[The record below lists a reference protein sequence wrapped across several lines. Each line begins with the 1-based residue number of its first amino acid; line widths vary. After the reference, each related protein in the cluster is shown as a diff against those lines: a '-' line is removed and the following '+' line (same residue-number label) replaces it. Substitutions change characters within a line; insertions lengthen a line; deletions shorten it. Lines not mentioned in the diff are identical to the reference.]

1 MISNES
7 NYLLRALEAALVLGP
22 LREGDAVRAA
32 AEGARPALPVLVAA
46 VPLGPRRRGLPVA
59 AAAEPEMGSNV
70 GQRWTRN
77 VQNGPSD

>member
-7 NYLLRALEAALVLGP
+7 NYLLRALEARLVLGS

-32 AEGARPALPVLVAA
+32 AEGARAALPALVAA

-59 AAAEPEMGSNV
+59 AAAEPVMDGRGGHSNEN
-70 GQRWTRN
+70 R
-77 VQNGPSD
+77 DC